1 MAQLEE
7 FHPLT
12 DLPPDFMMIMYGMR
26 RTGKTT
32 ALMTMLESMMPRFE
46 KHKVFVFTG
55 TGDDN
60 PLQWKNF
67 PLSAVNT
74 DISNIDRSI
83 GEIIAHQRADIKEE
97 VKRQI
102 SAKNMEPSSTPPD
115 DGKKVDKEES
125 KEAAEAEVKMG
136 KRQRGDGEDKKR
148 KKKKKKTKKH
158 GGNVYE
164 QLVDVIPV
172 EADRG
177 PDNNMDKFPGELKT
191 QRTDNHPLT
200 DADIM
205 RIRRDGN
212 IDDST
217 MPHVLLILDD
227 VVNDSAI
234 RHAPNLNKLAVSGR
248 HLFITAII
256 LSQCVC
262 GSGSV
267 PPTIRIN
274 SDYVMVVGNPRSRN
288 ERQLL
293 MEQYLSISNEKA
305 NGLQG
310 LHIMAD
316 VTQEKFRILAI
327 NVASS
332 TATHFRD
339 YLYKYGPVPAPPKN
353 VSENF
358 RMGTQSQWDAD
369 VSGERKP
376 AFTDSDFLRD
386 PPKGPDM
393 QAIDSGRFGVG
404 HRSGVPGDVHVSKG
418 VERFVSRHA
427 EFLAP
432 YF

>member
-1 MAQLEE
+1 MSQLEE

-32 ALMTMLESMMPRFE
+32 ALMTMLESMNSRFE

-67 PLSAVNT
+67 PLSSVNT

-83 GEIIAHQRADIKEE
+83 GEIIENQRSDIKEE

-102 SAKNMEPSSTPPD
+102 SAKNMNASRNPPD

-125 KEAAEAEVKMG
+125 REAFEASKG
-136 KRQRGDGEDKKR
+136 KKKR
-148 KKKKKKTKKH
+148 KNGKDDDGKKKKKKRNAR
-158 GGNVYE
+158 GNEEKEKEGVS
-164 QLVDVIPV
+164 VVPV
-172 EADRG
+172 EPDKG
-177 PDNNMDKFPGELKT
+177 PDNDLDRFPGEL
-191 QRTDNHPLT
+191 RNMRRDDRPLT

-217 MPHVLLILDD
+217 MPHVLVILDD
-227 VVNDSAI
+227 VVNDSSI
-234 RHAPNLNKLAVSGR
+234 RHSPNLNKLAVSGR

-267 PPTIRIN
+267 PPAIRIN
-274 SDYVMVVGNPRSRN
+274 SDYVLVVGNPRSKN

-293 MEQYLSISNEKA
+293 LEQYLSISNERA
-305 NGLQG
+305 NGLEG
-310 LHIMAD
+310 LRIMAD
-316 VTQEKFRILAI
+316 VTRVKFRILAI

-339 YLYKYGPVPAPPKN
+339 YLYKYGPVPSPPDN
-353 VSENF
+353 VSEDF
-358 RMGTQSQWDAD
+358 RMGTEKQWEAD

-376 AFTDSDFLRD
+376 AFTNSDFLKD
-386 PPKGPDM
+386 PPKAPNL
-393 QAIDSGRFGVG
+393 QAIDSGRFSVG
-404 HRSGVPGDVHVSKG
+404 HRSGIPGDVHVSKG
-418 VERFVSRHA
+418 IDRFVSRQA
-427 EFLAP
+427 EFLDP
-432 YF
+432 FF